1 MSSATPT
8 PTRVR
13 RLPVV
18 GPLRLGRPSDVWFKP
33 ALSVVAAVAV
43 PSLLLMTLG
52 RLDLAPYTM
61 AGSLCALYAHNRPYA
76 ARAKVL
82 AWVILGMLGG
92 LAVALVSAS
101 LTRNAVVLVTVGALL
116 AAAQKAVCDATRVGP
131 PAHVILT
138 FVSSATLFVPQTL
151 GQVPGHLALAAAAGA
166 WAWLV
171 GMAPAPLR
179 PHGPERRATAQAL
192 NAAAAYAETAR
203 GGEEGAGGARSAAYA
218 AVHAAWQTLL
228 AVRDRPSTTRRALE
242 RLVVRAEVALA
253 APADAD
259 PARLRAWARAVRGTG
274 RIPRTGDPRGED
286 EGLRLNGADARAD
299 GADARLDSVDPRPD
313 GANPRR
319 AGGGARLGGADPRVD
334 DVDPRVDG
342 TGPCLD
348 GAEPRRTAG
357 GGSRRDSDLR
367 LDGADAR
374 VDGTAP
380 RLDGVDPRPDGTG
393 PRLDGV
399 GPRRADGGAR
409 LDGSDPCL
417 GGADARGDGA
427 DPRPEGDNPRRADG
441 GACLGGTDPRPQGAN
456 PRRTDSGAR
465 LDGAGSRRAH
475 GGARLG
481 GDGTR
486 RDDDRLRER
495 DELVG
500 VAAERAVAP
509 PPLWSRL
516 GPLAPVAVRSALG
529 CALAGYVSLALGADR
544 PYWALVTAASLY
556 QANITLTWSRAVQR
570 VVGNLVGVLLF
581 AAVTPVAQ
589 LGPLALVLCILAC
602 NFGAEALIGRNYWL
616 GSVCV
621 TPLALLVTEL
631 PGYQPT
637 GELVTGRVVDTLVGA
652 LVGFVA
658 ALAVTNRRAGRR
670 VERALTAVDR
680 AREHAARLAAD
691 PMSTPAA
698 LEAAR
703 RGLAAAVVD
712 LRATADA
719 AAGEWW
725 QRALPQERVVL
736 AEQAAHRTLAA
747 TVRRQGLL
755 PDPGTTSTYTHTE
768 GASP

>member
-18 GPLRLGRPSDVWFKP
+18 GALRLGRPSDVWFKP
-33 ALSVVAAVAV
+33 ALSVVAAVAP
-43 PSLLLMTLG
+43 PSLLLVALG
-52 RLDLAPYTM
+52 RLDLAAYTM
-61 AGSLCALYAHNRPYA
+61 AGSLCALYAHHRPYA

-82 AWVILGMLGG
+82 AWVVLGMLGG
-92 LAVALVSAS
+92 LAVALVTAS

-116 AAAQKAVCDATRVGP
+116 AAMQKAVCDATRVGP

-192 NAAAAYAETAR
+192 NTAAAYAETAR
-203 GGEEGAGGARSAAYA
+203 GGEESAGARSAAYA

-228 AVRDRPSTTRRALE
+228 AARNRPSTTRRALE

-253 APADAD
+253 APADTD
-259 PARLRAWARAVRGTG
+259 PARLRAWADAVRGSG
-274 RIPRTGDPRGED
+274 RVPRTGDPRRD
-286 EGLRLNGADARAD
+286 EG
-299 GADARLDSVDPRPD
+299 S
-313 GANPRR
+313 
-319 AGGGARLGGADPRVD
+319 LG
-334 DVDPRVDG
+334 
-342 TGPCLD
+342 
-348 GAEPRRTAG
+348 
-357 GGSRRDSDLR
+357 
-367 LDGADAR
+367 
-374 VDGTAP
+374 
-380 RLDGVDPRPDGTG
+380 
-393 PRLDGV
+393 
-399 GPRRADGGAR
+399 
-409 LDGSDPCL
+409 
-417 GGADARGDGA
+417 
-427 DPRPEGDNPRRADG
+427 
-441 GACLGGTDPRPQGAN
+441 
-456 PRRTDSGAR
+456 
-465 LDGAGSRRAH
+465 
-475 GGARLG
+475 
-481 GDGTR
+481 
-486 RDDDRLRER
+486 ER

-509 PPLWSRL
+509 RPLWSRL
-516 GPLAPVAVRSALG
+516 GPLAPLAVRTALG

-556 QANITLTWSRAVQR
+556 QANLTLTWSRAVQR

-581 AAVTPVAQ
+581 AAVTPVAR

-637 GELVTGRVVDTLVGA
+637 GELVTDRVVDTLVGA
-652 LVGFVA
+652 LVGFAA
-658 ALAVTNRRAGRR
+658 ALAVTDRRAGRR

-680 AREHAARLAAD
+680 ARERAARLAAG
-691 PMSTPAA
+691 PASTPAA

-755 PDPGTTSTYTHTE
+755 PDPGTTSTQTHTE
-768 GASP
+768 DTSP

>member
-1 MSSATPT
+1 MSSAT

-13 RLPVV
+13 RLPVL
-18 GPLRLGRPSDVWFKP
+18 GALRLGRPSDVWFKP
-33 ALSVVAAVAV
+33 ALSVVAAVAP
-43 PSLLLMTLG
+43 PSLLLVVLG
-52 RLDLAPYTM
+52 RLDLAAYTM

-82 AWVILGMLGG
+82 AWVVLGMLGG
-92 LAVALVSAS
+92 LAVALLAAS

-116 AAAQKAVCDATRVGP
+116 AAVQKVMCDATRVGP

-138 FVSSATLFVPQTL
+138 FVSSAALFVPQTL

-192 NAAAAYAETAR
+192 DAAAAYAETAR
-203 GGEEGAGGARSAAYA
+203 GDEEGAGARSAAYA

-228 AVRDRPSTTRRALE
+228 AAGDRPSTARRALE

-253 APADAD
+253 AAADAD

-274 RIPRTGDPRGED
+274 RIPRTGDPR
-286 EGLRLNGADARAD
+286 RD
-299 GADARLDSVDPRPD
+299 GD
-313 GANPRR
+313 GPHR
-319 AGGGARLGGADPRVD
+319 D
-334 DVDPRVDG
+334 DG
-342 TGPCLD
+342 
-348 GAEPRRTAG
+348 
-357 GGSRRDSDLR
+357 
-367 LDGADAR
+367 
-374 VDGTAP
+374 
-380 RLDGVDPRPDGTG
+380 G
-393 PRLDGV
+393 PRG
-399 GPRRADGGAR
+399 
-409 LDGSDPCL
+409 
-417 GGADARGDGA
+417 
-427 DPRPEGDNPRRADG
+427 
-441 GACLGGTDPRPQGAN
+441 
-456 PRRTDSGAR
+456 TDSGAR
-465 LDGAGSRRAH
+465 LDGDGPRQD
-475 GGARLG
+475 GGPLG
-481 GDGTR
+481 
-486 RDDDRLRER
+486 ER

-509 PPLWSRL
+509 RPLWSRL

-581 AAVTPVAQ
+581 GAVTPVAQ

-637 GELVTGRVVDTLVGA
+637 GELVTDRVVDTLVGA

-658 ALAVTNRRAGRR
+658 AVAVTDRRAGRR
-670 VERALTAVDR
+670 VERALTAVDH
-680 AREHAARLAAD
+680 ARERAARLAAD
-691 PMSTPAA
+691 PAATPAA

-703 RGLAAAVVD
+703 RALAAAVVD

-755 PDPGTTSTYTHTE
+755 PGPGTTSTYTHTE